1 LGDEIKGRLNSG
13 RVLSDGSSLAAK
25 VSYKPVEELVVEQ
38 GQVTEPYTI

>member
-13 RVLSDGSSLAAK
+13 IVLSDGSSLAAK
-25 VSYKPVEELVVEQ
+25 LWYKLVEEFVVEQ